1 MVECKGK
8 KRRKGNFIV
17 FDSMRTRSP
26 LIEELQRKIEK
37 TYALDTGITN
47 IEKFIIGDHGYK
59 EFYLKEQI
67 QSVVE
72 NDSSG
77 SRVFLRDGGN
87 TLKVSIY
94 YPDKLIQVLEE
105 NDPRMGLHDDNVD
118 ECASFVE
125 ELDHF
130 LFIAQ
135 NFKQNRPFSLLE
147 LELQANVTKYLV
159 LKYFIALQNKS
170 MRLRKFDREYIRYHL
185 FYKRK
190 YDREKPVERKRYE
203 DAKVLG
209 MTYTRHI
216 DFLSHED
223 RLRDL
228 RLFSR
233 MTCPSKIKHVLSRKN
248 PFHS

>member
-1 MVECKGK
+1 
-8 KRRKGNFIV
+8 
-17 FDSMRTRSP
+17 MRTRSP

-47 IEKFIIGDHGYK
+47 IEKFVIGDRGYK
-59 EFYLKEQI
+59 EFYLHEEIK
-67 QSVVE
+67 SAVE

-77 SRVFLRDGGN
+77 ARVFIRDGED

-94 YPDKLIQVLEE
+94 YPDKLIKVLEE
-105 NDPRMGLHDDNVD
+105 NDPRLGLHDDNID

-135 NFKQNRPFSLLE
+135 NFKRNRPFNLLE

-159 LKYFIALQNKS
+159 LKYFVALQNRSLK
-170 MRLRKFDREYIRYHL
+170 LRECDKEYIRHHL

-190 YDREKPVERKRYE
+190 YNLEGPIERKRYE

-209 MTYTRHI
+209 MSYTRYI
-216 DFLSHED
+216 DLLSHEE

-228 RLFSR
+228 RRFSR
-233 MTCPSKIKHVLSRKN
+233 LTCPSKIKHIQSRKN
-248 PFHS
+248 SFHT

>member
-1 MVECKGK
+1 
-8 KRRKGNFIV
+8 
-17 FDSMRTRSP
+17 MRTRSP

-37 TYALDTGITN
+37 TYALNTGITN
-47 IEKFIIGDHGYK
+47 IEKFVIGDYGYK
-59 EFYLKEQI
+59 EFYLEERI

-77 SRVFLRDGGN
+77 SRVFIRDGGD
-87 TLKVSIY
+87 TLKMSIY
-94 YPDKLIQVLEE
+94 YPDKLIKVLEE
-105 NDPRMGLHDDNVD
+105 NDPRLGLHDDNID

-130 LFIAQ
+130 LFIVQ
-135 NFKQNRPFSLLE
+135 NFRQNRPFSLLE

-159 LKYFIALQNKS
+159 LKYFISLQNRA
-170 MRLRKFDREYIRYHL
+170 MRLREFDKEYIKYHL

-190 YDREKPVERKRYE
+190 YDIEGTIEKKRYE
-203 DAKVLG
+203 DAKKFG
-209 MTYTRHI
+209 MIYTRYI
-216 DFLSHED
+216 DYLSHEE

-233 MTCPSKIKHVLSRKN
+233 LTCPSKIQHVLSRKKS
-248 PFHS
+248 FH